1 MEATFLLLTSPL
13 MSIKIRP
20 SRRDDGD
27 RVVNIWRAAVD
38 ATHHFLTPEDRQA
51 IDAQVQQFL
60 PHSPLWLA
68 VDRQDW
74 AVGFMGLSGSHLD
87 ALFIDPVFH
96 DAGIG
101 RQLVTLALR
110 FHPVITVDVNEQN
123 VQAVGFYERLGFVRF
138 GRSSIDDQGRPYPIL
153 HLRLDPAR

>member
-13 MSIKIRP
+13 ANIKIRP

-60 PHSPLWLA
+60 PRSPLWLA

-74 AVGFMGLSGSHLD
+74 AVGFMGLSGSRLD
-87 ALFIDPVFH
+87 ALFIDPAFH

-101 RQLVTLALR
+101 RQLVALALR

-123 VQAVGFYERLGFVRF
+123 VQAIGFYERLGFVSF
-138 GRSSIDDQGRPYPIL
+138 GRSPTDDHGWPYPIL
-153 HLRLDPAR
+153 HMRLDPAR